1 MSRITIALLSFAV
14 ALAVGDVATA
24 KGKSSRSRCRWGGLS
39 DSRGR
44 HTRCLTRAEAQQ
56 LTEESASAEPES
68 ADDEPKKSLPVV
80 EVRATFER
88 GKTGVAKQ
96 RLSANADVYA
106 RCVADHGG
114 LTKERGEVRI
124 RFQVAKSG
132 RAREVS
138 VSKRRFVAPSAAR
151 CIAEAIDGTFVG
163 VPSEQPTVG
172 TAVLRLR

>member
-1 MSRITIALLSFAV
+1 MSRITFALLAFSA
-14 ALAVGDVATA
+14 ALVVGGAASA
-24 KGKSSRSRCRWGGLS
+24 KGKASRSRCRYGGLS

-44 HTRCLTRAEAQQ
+44 HVRCLTRAEAQQ
-56 LTEESASAEPES
+56 LEDESAAPEPES
-68 ADDEPKKSLPVV
+68 GDDTPRKSLPVV

-96 RLSANADVYA
+96 RLSANAAVFA

-151 CIAEAIDGTFVG
+151 CIAESIDGTFLG

>member
-1 MSRITIALLSFAV
+1 MSRITFALLSFAV
-14 ALAVGDVATA
+14 ALAVSDGAAA

-44 HTRCLTRAEAQQ
+44 HVRCLTRAEAQQ
-56 LTEESASAEPES
+56 LADESPAPEADS

-96 RLSANADVYA
+96 RLAANTNVYA

-114 LTKERGEVRI
+114 LTRERGEVRI

-138 VSKRRFVAPSAAR
+138 VSKRRFVAPAAAR

-163 VPSEQPTVG
+163 VPSEQPTIG

>member
-1 MSRITIALLSFAV
+1 
-14 ALAVGDVATA
+14 
-24 KGKSSRSRCRWGGLS
+24 
-39 DSRGR
+39 
-44 HTRCLTRAEAQQ
+44 
-56 LTEESASAEPES
+56 
-68 ADDEPKKSLPVV
+68 
-80 EVRATFER
+80 
-88 GKTGVAKQ
+88 VAKQ

-151 CIAEAIDGTFVG
+151 CIAEAIDGAFVG
-163 VPSEQPTVG
+163 VPSELPTVG